1 MDDNRRYI
9 ITEKERFVIFPVKQK
24 KKLMFGMQFCNPT
37 QCLIRKLPDTLQSVF
52 QQQTCVNGNFH
63 GIKTIMR
70 QCYAKRESF
79 LSLLVR

>member
-1 MDDNRRYI
+1 
-9 ITEKERFVIFPVKQK
+9 
-24 KKLMFGMQFCNPT
+24 MQFCNPT
-37 QCLIRKLPDTLQSVF
+37 QCLIRKLPDTLQPVF

-63 GIKTIMR
+63 DTKTIIR